1 MGGGRGGDELYREVG
16 KREGRKGAAGC
27 STHAV
32 RGDGETRAVENLI
45 LKEEGFFYRIYESV
59 NIVIIFCGG
68 RIMWVMSVLVIA
80 LLVVAV
86 VNYCP
91 VLEQYNASL
100 ITASVSIIGSFLV
113 TYIRLESEEKRW
125 KKDFE
130 KDKQKLEA
138 EIRSKHSK
146 TYKMLITA
154 ERIKWLNNIRDE
166 MCQMLTQAYG
176 LAMNTVE
183 SIDNI
188 DNKETDLKYAELITE
203 INMHAI
209 KINLMINPNDES
221 DEELKQ
227 KILSFVEEIV
237 SLSREGVTRG
247 YNEKIREIEKECQ
260 KFIKKEW
267 TVIKDEAKW
276 LFGGVE

>member
-1 MGGGRGGDELYREVG
+1 
-16 KREGRKGAAGC
+16 
-27 STHAV
+27 
-32 RGDGETRAVENLI
+32 
-45 LKEEGFFYRIYESV
+45 
-59 NIVIIFCGG
+59 
-68 RIMWVMSVLVIA
+68 MWVMSVLVIA

-100 ITASVSIIGSFLV
+100 ITALVSIIGSFWV
-113 TYIRLESEEKRW
+113 TYIKLESEGKRW

-130 KDKQKLEA
+130 KDKQKFEA
-138 EIRSKHSK
+138 EIRSKHSE

-166 MCQMLTQAYG
+166 MCKMLTQAYS
-176 LAMNTVE
+176 LAMNAVE
-183 SIDNI
+183 STDNN
-188 DNKETDLKYAELITE
+188 DKETDLKYAELITG

-227 KILSFVEEIV
+227 KILSFVKEIV
-237 SLSREGVTRG
+237 SLSGDGITNG

-267 TVIKDEAKW
+267 TVIKNEAKR
-276 LFGGVE
+276 LFEYVE